1 MTTYTVPDDIIIT
14 ELDNSE
20 AILLDM
26 RNKRYYS
33 LNETGL
39 FIVKGIRSK
48 LSHDRIIESLMSAYD
63 VTRRKAATSVDALI
77 KRLLALT
84 LLEENGT

>member
-1 MTTYTVPDDIIIT
+1 MTTYKIPEDIIVT
-14 ELDNSE
+14 ELDNNE

-39 FIVKGIRSK
+39 AIFKSIESNLNQDK
-48 LSHDRIIESLMSAYD
+48 IIEKIMSAYEVD
-63 VTRRKAATSVDALI
+63 QDKANSSVNNI
-77 KRLLALT
+77 IERLLSLSII
-84 LLEENGT
+84 EKNEK

>member
-1 MTTYTVPDDIIIT
+1 MITYSIPEDIIVT
-14 ELDNSE
+14 DLDNNE

-39 FIVKGIRSK
+39 VIFKGIEAN
-48 LSHDRIIESLMSAYD
+48 LSQDKIIETIMTVYEVDKEKADSSVNGIIQKLLSLNI
-63 VTRRKAATSVDALI
+63 VEKHET
-77 KRLLALT
+77 
-84 LLEENGT
+84 

>member
-1 MTTYTVPDDIIIT
+1 MTTYTIPDDIIIT

-39 FIVKGIRSK
+39 AIFKGIESNLTQDK
-48 LSHDRIIESLMSAYD
+48 IIEKIMSVYDINKGQAKNSVANMINNLLSHNIIEKH
-63 VTRRKAATSVDALI
+63 VV
-77 KRLLALT
+77 
-84 LLEENGT
+84 